1 MAHERKPSVKD
12 EQKYIEKERQWLLI
26 HGEGSEKI
34 AFLNCYIACQSFTSE
49 DFIEWNEDLFQL
61 LTQEASYLMKE
72 GFMLLAMGDFNTRV
86 GEIQG
91 LEGNTPDVNRNQPM
105 FMSFVAD
112 LELIII
118 NTLPISTGLFTRFKG
133 AQRSLLDYGL
143 VDRNHV
149 QNILSFKVDEDAR
162 FGCSSDHALLDCEV
176 QFHAVPRSLEG
187 FNDLIRYNFHEN
199 SDFTHYKDLLERYL
213 LTANLE
219 EFSRLTLPEMLNHI
233 VSKIHQAALDSFGL
247 KTTKR
252 KKRVQLPQPIRI
264 KIQRKREIARSLF
277 KEQTRGNAGEAD
289 KLQKKFNDLKHQ
301 IDKDISDM
309 RLRRRNRIR
318 QGRSRET

>member
-1 MAHERKPSVKD
+1 MAHEWKPSVKD

-187 FNDLIRYNFHEN
+187 FNVMYDG
-199 SDFTHYKDLLERYL
+199 K
-213 LTANLE
+213 
-219 EFSRLTLPEMLNHI
+219 
-233 VSKIHQAALDSFGL
+233 
-247 KTTKR
+247 
-252 KKRVQLPQPIRI
+252 
-264 KIQRKREIARSLF
+264 
-277 KEQTRGNAGEAD
+277 
-289 KLQKKFNDLKHQ
+289 
-301 IDKDISDM
+301 
-309 RLRRRNRIR
+309 
-318 QGRSRET
+318 